1 MLIDMEIVLEKKR
14 KFKIVDVV
22 FCMSFFMVLTIMTG
36 CGKKGDSALS
46 AYKASMSEFYD
57 KLAQYDSSINSINP
71 DSDSAKEELLG
82 YLDEMNEAY
91 KAMGDLEVPNEFSGI
106 AEIASE
112 AKDYMQM
119 ANECYHKAYD
129 NEFDEES
136 LSLASQYYERANKR
150 TFIMLQVLHGENPT
164 EEGVSVTTEDSF
176 KFATISD
183 DEEET
188 EEITEE
194 ITEDTESTE

>member
-1 MLIDMEIVLEKKR
+1 MQERLQDLRLHQNMLIDMEIVLEKKR

-136 LSLASQYYERANKR
+136 LSLASQY
-150 TFIMLQVLHGENPT
+150 
-164 EEGVSVTTEDSF
+164 
-176 KFATISD
+176 
-183 DEEET
+183 
-188 EEITEE
+188 
-194 ITEDTESTE
+194 